1 MTAAIKRYRLFLL
14 FAGVNL
20 VLLFAT
26 PDIGWK
32 ALSLTWENVIEMLSF
47 LPPIFILLGLMD
59 VWINRE
65 TMMHYMG
72 RDSGLRGNLLAFALG
87 SAAAGPLYAAFP
99 MAGLLMKK
107 GAGMFNV
114 FIFIGAWSSTKIPLL
129 MFETATL
136 GLRFMLL
143 RKVFNVVG
151 IVLIAWIL
159 DRAARKMSVNVSA
172 TN

>member
-1 MTAAIKRYRLFLL
+1 MMTILNRYKLFLV
-14 FAGVNL
+14 FAGINI

-47 LPPIFILLGLMD
+47 LPPIFVLLGLLD
-59 VWINRE
+59 VWVDRE
-65 TMMHYMG
+65 TMMKFMG
-72 RDSGLRGNLLAFALG
+72 RDSGFKGSLLAFALG

-107 GAGMFNV
+107 GASMFNV

-136 GLRFMLL
+136 GLRFMLW

-151 IVLIAWIL
+151 IILIAWIL
-159 DRAARKMSVNVSA
+159 DRTARKMPVNSPA
-172 TN
+172 ID

>member
-1 MTAAIKRYRLFLL
+1 MMPVIKRYRLFLL
-14 FAGVNL
+14 FAAVNII
-20 VLLFAT
+20 LLFAT
-26 PDIGWK
+26 PDIGRK

-47 LPPIFILLGLMD
+47 LPPIFVLLGLLD
-59 VWINRE
+59 VWVDRE
-65 TMMHYMG
+65 TMMKFMG
-72 RDSGLRGNLLAFALG
+72 RDSGFRGSLLAFALG

-107 GAGMFNV
+107 GASMFNV

-143 RKVFNVVG
+143 RKVLNIVG

-159 DRAARKMSVNVSA
+159 DRSARSIS
-172 TN
+172 TNTPVTS

>member
-143 RKVFNVVG
+143 RKVFNVAG